1 MNRDFKNGLQ
11 CSEFEAMMAD
21 ALDMDDVLNMDGMGM
36 DRTRF
41 EAKNGVLT
49 AEARQ
54 AFDAHSR
61 SCQVCGPLL
70 ADAREGMLLLQAIE
84 ELEPPK
90 NLMHNIL
97 AATSMKEA
105 RAQATDDRASKGW
118 LAPVLRTFRP
128 SLAGLMRSRFAT
140 SFAMAFFSLS
150 LTLTLAGVKFSDVS
164 RIDWHP
170 SALRRNVVLG
180 YTQIEAR
187 VARYYDNLRVVYEVE
202 SRVRELK
209 KNTTPRQN
217 NDNNNKPEQ
226 QNQNKPAPDTSG
238 RPNQHD
244 TYSMDRD
251 GSQIAKSTMKYE
263 GAQI

>member
-1 MNRDFKNGLQ
+1 MNKDFKNELQ
-11 CSEFEAMMAD
+11 CGEFEAILAD
-21 ALDMDDVLNMDGMGM
+21 ALDQ
-36 DRTRF
+36 DRASEVAEAGNSILSEEAMEAF
-41 EAKNGVLT
+41 EAHG
-49 AEARQ
+49 
-54 AFDAHSR
+54 R

-70 ADAREGMLLLQAIE
+70 ADARQGMLLLRSIE
-84 ELEPPK
+84 EIEPPR
-90 NLMHNIL
+90 NLLHNIL
-97 AATSMKEA
+97 AATTMAEA
-105 RAQATDDRASKGW
+105 GVTATAGETSQGW
-118 LAPVLRTFRP
+118 LDRVRRTLRP

-150 LTLTLAGVKFSDVS
+150 LTLSLAGVKVSDVS

-180 YTQIEAR
+180 YTDIEAR

-209 KNTTPRQN
+209 KNVTPRQN

-226 QNQNKPAPDTSG
+226 QNENKPAPDTSG
-238 RPNQHD
+238 RPVQHD

-251 GSQIAKSTMKYE
+251 GSLIAKSTMKYE

>member
-1 MNRDFKNGLQ
+1 MNNDSKNGLQ
-11 CSEFEAMMAD
+11 CSEFEAMLAD
-21 ALDMDDVLNMDGMGM
+21 ALDWDGAPGAAEIVASVLGP
-36 DRTRF
+36 
-41 EAKNGVLT
+41 
-49 AEARQ
+49 EARH
-54 AFDAHSR
+54 AFDAHGR

-70 ADAREGMLLLQAIE
+70 AEAQEGMRLLRSMD

-90 NLMHNIL
+90 NLLHNIL
-97 AATSMKEA
+97 AATSMTEA
-105 RAQATDDRASKGW
+105 RAQAAASESSIGW
-118 LAPVLRTFRP
+118 LESVRRTFRP

-150 LTLTLAGVKFSDVS
+150 LTLTLAGVKFSDVR

-170 SALRRNVVLG
+170 SAMRRSVVLG

-187 VARYYDNLRVVYEVE
+187 AARYYDNLRVVYEVE

-217 NDNNNKPEQ
+217 NDNNTKPEQ
-226 QNQNKPAPDTSG
+226 QNENKPAPDTSG
-238 RPNQHD
+238 RPVQHD

-251 GSQIAKSTMKYE
+251 GSLIAKSTMKYE

>member
-1 MNRDFKNGLQ
+1 MNKNFKNELQ
-11 CSEFEAMMAD
+11 CGEFEAILAD
-21 ALDMDDVLNMDGMGM
+21 ALDQDRARNEGESVLSDEAIEA
-36 DRTRF
+36 F
-41 EAKNGVLT
+41 EAHG
-49 AEARQ
+49 
-54 AFDAHSR
+54 R

-70 ADAREGMLLLQAIE
+70 ADARQGMLLLRSIE
-84 ELEPPK
+84 EIEPPK
-90 NLMHNIL
+90 NLLHNIL
-97 AATSMKEA
+97 AVTTMAEA
-105 RAQATDDRASKGW
+105 SDKAAADEASQSWVDRVRRS
-118 LAPVLRTFRP
+118 LRP

-150 LTLTLAGVKFSDVS
+150 LTLTLAGVKVSDLS

-170 SALRRNVVLG
+170 SALRRSVVPG
-180 YTQIEAR
+180 YTDIESR

-209 KNTTPRQN
+209 KSTAPRQN
-217 NDNNNKPEQ
+217 NDNNNKPGQ

-238 RPNQHD
+238 RPVQHD

-251 GSQIAKSTMKYE
+251 GSQIAKTTMKYE

>member
-1 MNRDFKNGLQ
+1 MNKDFKNGLQ
-11 CSEFEAMMAD
+11 CSEFEAMLAD
-21 ALDMDDVLNMDGMGM
+21 ALDWDGTPGAAE
-36 DRTRF
+36 T
-41 EAKNGVLT
+41 GVSVLT
-49 AEARQ
+49 AEGRQ
-54 AFDAHSR
+54 AFDAHGR
-61 SCQVCGPLL
+61 SCQLCGPLL
-70 ADAREGMLLLQAIE
+70 AEAQEGMRLLRSMD

-90 NLMHNIL
+90 NLLHNIL

-105 RAQATDDRASKGW
+105 RAEAPAGEASKGW
-118 LAPVLRTFRP
+118 LESVRRSFRP

-150 LTLTLAGVKFSDVS
+150 LTLTLAGVKLSDVS

-170 SALRRNVVLG
+170 SALRRTVVLG
-180 YTQIEAR
+180 YTQVEAR

-209 KNTTPRQN
+209 KNTTSPQN
-217 NDNNNKPEQ
+217 NENNTKPEQ
-226 QNQNKPAPDTSG
+226 QNENKPAPDTSG
-238 RPNQHD
+238 RPVQHD

>member
-1 MNRDFKNGLQ
+1 MNKDFKNELQ
-11 CSEFEAMMAD
+11 CSEFEAILAD
-21 ALDMDDVLNMDGMGM
+21 ALDLDRARSAGKAEAGNSVLSDEAMEV
-36 DRTRF
+36 F
-41 EAKNGVLT
+41 EAHG
-49 AEARQ
+49 
-54 AFDAHSR
+54 R

-70 ADAREGMLLLQAIE
+70 ADARQGMLLLHSIE
-84 ELEPPK
+84 EMEPPK
-90 NLMHNIL
+90 NLLHNIL
-97 AATSMKEA
+97 AATSMAEA
-105 RAQATDDRASKGW
+105 GVQATADATSQSWLDR
-118 LAPVLRTFRP
+118 VRRTLRP

-150 LTLTLAGVKFSDVS
+150 LTLTLAGVKVSDVS
-164 RIDWHP
+164 RVDWHP

-180 YTQIEAR
+180 YTGIEAR

-209 KNTTPRQN
+209 KNVTPRQN

-226 QNQNKPAPDTSG
+226 QNENKPAPDTSG
-238 RPNQHD
+238 RPVQHD

-251 GSQIAKSTMKYE
+251 GSLIAKSTMKYE